1 MIDNRDYL
9 VRNGTVKL
17 LEIKDSDIRILNLKQ
32 CRDACDKSMHMGGAF
47 SAVIPLVALFYGGII
62 NIDIENPT
70 RRGADMFIL
79 SKGHAVASLG
89 SVYADLGYFDRSVLK
104 NSRAQGQLAKRPS
117 RPDLTRRASLYRSAR
132 AGYLRRSGTGDG
144 G

>member
-1 MIDNRDYL
+1 
-9 VRNGTVKL
+9 
-17 LEIKDSDIRILNLKQ
+17 
-32 CRDACDKSMHMGGAF
+32 MHMGGAF

-62 NIDIENPT
+62 NIDIENPA

-79 SKGHAVASLG
+79 SKGHAVASLA

-104 NSRAQGQLAKRPS
+104 NSRAQGSLLRPS
-117 RPDLTRRASLYRSAR
+117 GPILPGVPVSTGPLGR
-132 AGYLRRSGTGDG
+132 YLCSPGTGNG